1 MGETHRP
8 PLRLSVAVTA
18 ASGDVKRW
26 GPDEPDGRDVPMG
39 LRFSTSMPGGFKDL
53 TLTLPRRIDVDYSD
67 LNLFDTVQVLGAGG
81 EVAWEGRVQQLPR
94 SHGTDTTVT
103 VGCVGWAAHLKDD
116 PSFREVYVDRDFS
129 HWQGPAAARRI
140 ALVAAG
146 YRADAG
152 SVASDD
158 ATGLPALILAWSGPA
173 GSTGK
178 PVSESWYDAGAGN
191 VLGSLYYAWTRGA
204 NVSSGADGTF
214 EWAAYLGESDTL
226 GSNDPTSDLQAAG
239 PGTGTLTATTA
250 TRRYALLQFIYK
262 AALAAGNENTSF
274 EIHWTCIAAY
284 GNHGLTKQGTES
296 ATTAKGFLA
305 SDMVRHAVQKGAP
318 LLSAELTSAG
328 GLIEPTVFVIPQAE
342 FRDPT
347 TVEDAILKLNAYHL
361 WEWGVWAS
369 RRFFFRAPSA
379 DRLTWEARLDE
390 GANLDLEGD
399 AGDQVFNGVV
409 VSYKTADGQDKTV
422 GPPGSGCDNT
432 DAVLADTSATNPVN
446 AHGIPKRWAALSLS
460 AVTNLDGATQIGR
473 VFLAEKSLPQRQGT
487 LVAKGHLRHPTAGWR
502 PAWEVRAGDWVR
514 ISDHPTDV
522 PRRIIETSYDHASGA
537 VTCSLGNTS
546 QKLDAILE
554 RMGVSLVGVL

>member
-1 MGETHRP
+1 MPPGDRP

-18 ASGDVKRW
+18 SNGNVKRW

-103 VGCVGWAAHLKDD
+103 VGCVGWSAHLKDD
-116 PSFREVYVDRDFS
+116 PSFREIYVDRDLS
-129 HWQGPAAARRI
+129 HWEGPSAARRKTMAG
-140 ALVAAG
+140 ALTGLQEHDVAP
-146 YRADAG
+146 
-152 SVASDD
+152 DD
-158 ATGLPALILAWSGPA
+158 ATGQPALVTRVTGAWSASGMPDCE
-173 GSTGK
+173 
-178 PVSESWYDAGAGN
+178 PIYDAGAN
-191 VLGSLYYAWTRGA
+191 VPIGSLYYAWTKGGNISA
-204 NVSSGADGTF
+204 GDTQWVWDALLCTDDTIASVDTTGT
-214 EWAAYLGESDTL
+214 LR
-226 GSNDPTSDLQAAG
+226 AAG
-239 PGTGTLTATTA
+239 PGTGTLTATA
-250 TRRYALLQFIYK
+250 TRRVACLQLYYGAGPAGGAGMAYEIY
-262 AALAAGNENTSF
+262 
-274 EIHWTCIAAY
+274 WTCLAVY
-284 GNHGLTKQGTES
+284 GSHGLTKQGTAS
-296 ATTAKGFLA
+296 ATTAQGFYA
-305 SDMVRHAVQKGAP
+305 SDMVRHAVRKGAP

-347 TVEDAILKLNAYHL
+347 TVEDVVLKLNAYHL
-361 WEWGVWAS
+361 WEWGVWES
-369 RRFFFRAPSA
+369 RAFFFRAPSA

-460 AVTNLDGATQIGR
+460 AVTDLAGATQIGR